1 MARGV
6 FRYRQC
12 PVCHKVMPAG
22 ELKIINY
29 YGTHWH
35 SEGGSMRKCPYCGHV
50 DFTQGFKVCE
60 PKRPVDP
67 DKYIKGIYGH
77 MVRR

>member
-6 FRYRQC
+6 YRYRVC
-12 PVCHKVMPAG
+12 PSCHKVMPAG

-29 YGTHWH
+29 HGVHWH
-35 SEGGSMRKCPYCGHV
+35 DKGGSKRKCPYCGHV
-50 DFTQGFKVCE
+50 DFTQGFKVIE
-60 PKRPVDP
+60 RPDP
-67 DKYIKGIYGH
+67 DKFIRGKYGH